1 MNARDEDEDDV
12 PTVTIRRRTI
22 IIGSVALATVVI
34 LVFAGGLLTGIG
46 VVTSNQG
53 KAKPAPTSQATPVT
67 APSPPPAPIQAARPE
82 PSVPPPAPPP
92 PPVEAPKAQAAA
104 PAPVEPPMRP
114 TARNSTRQETKPE
127 AKPATRPAT
136 NRPQP
141 APVKSGEPYFTVQ
154 TGSFNDQAKATRA
167 ADALRKKG
175 YDAEATQGIDT
186 SGKAWNVVRVGKFP
200 DRKSAG
206 AQAAKLKSQDKIDG
220 MIVKVGGKAG

>member
-1 MNARDEDEDDV
+1 MSARDEDEDDV

-22 IIGSVALATVVI
+22 IIGSVALAIVVI

-53 KAKPAPTSQATPVT
+53 KAKPAATSQATPVV
-67 APSPPPAPIQAARPE
+67 APSPPTAPVQAARPE
-82 PSVPPPAPPP
+82 PAPPP
-92 PPVEAPKAQAAA
+92 PPPPPIEAPKAQAAA
-104 PAPVEPPMRP
+104 PAPVEPPIRP
-114 TARNSTRQETKPE
+114 ATRNSTRQETKPE
-127 AKPATRPAT
+127 AKPAARPAPT
-136 NRPQP
+136 RSQP
-141 APVKSGEPYFTVQ
+141 APIKSGEPYFTVQ

-206 AQAAKLKSQDKIDG
+206 AQASKLKSQDKIDG